1 MRSVRRSLLASV
13 VLAGALALAA
23 SGSTASASV
32 LDVPATADLFAAGL
46 KAPPDLPGGGG
57 TLPPVLRFA
66 PRANQVLTFQQVN
79 GDVTWGSDP
88 FGPAGDPTM
97 KTNIFALGGISGL
110 VAPGWIFL
118 AGVFLG
124 PGPPAK
130 PPPPRLRMDNA
141 PRLITVRP
149 KLQQVFYVGDGRSER
164 GDVRAYVV
172 PAKATRL
179 YLGFL
184 DAAGP
189 AKPPGY
195 YQDNDGSL
203 KVSFSIARG
212 AR

>member
-1 MRSVRRSLLASV
+1 
-13 VLAGALALAA
+13 VLVAALALAA
-23 SGSTASASV
+23 SGSAAPASA

-57 TLPPVLRFA
+57 TLPPGLRFA

-79 GDVTWGSDP
+79 GEVTWGSDF
-88 FGPAGDPTM
+88 FGPAGDPSL

-124 PGPPAK
+124 PGPPAQ

-141 PRLITVRP
+141 PRLTTVRP

-164 GDVRAYVV
+164 GDVRTYVV
-172 PAKATRL
+172 PANATRL

-184 DAAGP
+184 DAPGSAST
-189 AKPPGY
+189 PGY
-195 YQDNDGSL
+195 YRDNEGSL
-203 KVSFSIARG
+203 RVTFRIARSP
-212 AR
+212 R